1 MFKILLLE
9 SNHSTH
15 GLISIVTVSTI
26 LLRVYKELYVTTGSL
41 TSTWK
46 TPVVH
51 SSKQPWINSVSYTH
65 LTLPT
70 KRIV

>member
-51 SSKQPWINSVSYTH
+51 SSKQPWINLGFWETAH
-65 LTLPT
+65 LPLP
-70 KRIV
+70 